1 LVLTLDEDEGSFEV
15 HEAGSADPENVRRA
29 AILVGH
35 QLHDEFDLA
44 ADT

>member
-1 LVLTLDEDEGSFEV
+1 LVLTLDADEGSLEV
-15 HEAGSADPENVRRA
+15 HEAGSADPEKMQRA